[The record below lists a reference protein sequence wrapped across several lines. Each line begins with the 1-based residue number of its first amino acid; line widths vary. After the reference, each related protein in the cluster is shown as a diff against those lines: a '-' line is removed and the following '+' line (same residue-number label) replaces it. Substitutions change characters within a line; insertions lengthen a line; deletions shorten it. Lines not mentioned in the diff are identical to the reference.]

1 MSAEFVEAIKERLM
15 VTELPCCNFLCA
27 CATDGQTSEDV
38 TALLPANTHSHTAL

>member
-15 VTELPCCNFLCA
+15 VNELPCCNFLCA

-38 TALLPANTHSHTAL
+38 ALLPANTHSHTAL